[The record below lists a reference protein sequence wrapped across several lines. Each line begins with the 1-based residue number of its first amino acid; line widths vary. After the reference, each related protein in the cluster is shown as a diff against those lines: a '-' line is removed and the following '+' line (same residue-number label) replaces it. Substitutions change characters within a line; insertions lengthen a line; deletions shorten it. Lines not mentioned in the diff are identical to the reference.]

1 MLFFLKNL
9 FIPAIRLSADASQRG
24 PLWPGDLPHVATVP
38 TGISFAALNILAAND
53 NATDATLRVWI
64 GTDATPSQAD
74 LVEPG
79 VVIGGKG
86 RYEDSVRIAS
96 PPSIGQLCH
105 CAGSAEANRVA
116 GILS

>member
-1 MLFFLKNL
+1 MSGLLNK
-9 FIPAIRLSADASQRG
+9 IVADGTPQ
-24 PLWPGDLPHVATVP
+24 LVATVP

-96 PPSIGQLCH
+96 PAESIFVQAT
-105 CAGSAEANRVA
+105 AGVVIRVENVAEA
-116 GILS
+116 